1 MEVIFSELK
10 QKEVISIA
18 DGRHLGKVCDLSFV
32 FPEGKVTGLTVT
44 GCKGFKFTK
53 QEIFLP
59 LKCVVRIGEDAVLVN
74 FSENPPP
81 PPPNGKDRQ
90 YCPSGFQPPAPPPP
104 PFCPPPP
111 APPQQSRRSLDE
123 YE

>member
-1 MEVIFSELK
+1 MEVTFSELK
-10 QKEVISIA
+10 QKEVINVS
-18 DGRHLGKVCDLSFV
+18 DGSNLGKVCDVSFT

-59 LKCVVRIGEDAVLVN
+59 IKSIVKIGEDAVLVSL
-74 FSENPPP
+74 SEGPPSP
-81 PPPNGKDRQ
+81 PPPNKGQ
-90 YCPSGFQPPAPPPP
+90 PHCPPSPPP
-104 PFCPPPP
+104 
-111 APPQQSRRSLDE
+111 QSRRSLDE

>member
-1 MEVIFSELK
+1 MDVIFSELK
-10 QKEVISIA
+10 QKEVINVS
-18 DGRHLGKVCDLSFV
+18 DGKHLGRVCDISFT
-32 FPEGKVTGLTVT
+32 FPEGKVLGFSVT

-59 LKCVVRIGEDAVLVN
+59 LKCIVKIGEDAVLVS

-81 PPPNGKDRQ
+81 PPPN
-90 YCPSGFQPPAPPPP
+90 CPPNKGQPY
-104 PFCPPPP
+104 CPPPP
-111 APPQQSRRSLDE
+111 QSRRSLDE

>member
-10 QKEVISIA
+10 QKEVINVA
-18 DGRHLGKVCDLSFV
+18 DGKNMGKVCDITFT

-44 GCKGFKFTK
+44 GCRGFKFTK

-59 LKCVVRIGEDAVLVN
+59 LKSVVKIGEDAVLVSL
-74 FSENPPP
+74 SENSPPP
-81 PPPNGKDRQ
+81 PPPGKGQ
-90 YCPSGFQPPAPPPP
+90 NCPPPCPPPP
-104 PFCPPPP
+104 PPH
-111 APPQQSRRSLDE
+111 SRRSLDE

>member
-10 QKEVISIA
+10 QKEVICIT
-18 DGRHLGKVCDLSFV
+18 DGKHLGKVCDLTFS
-32 FPEGKVTGLTVT
+32 FPEGKISGFTVT

-59 LKCVVRIGEDAVLVN
+59 LKCVVKIGEDAVLVN
-74 FSENPPP
+74 GETPPP
-81 PPPNGKDRQ
+81 PPPGN
-90 YCPSGFQPPAPPPP
+90 CQPGCPPPP
-104 PFCPPPP
+104 PYPPP
-111 APPQQSRRSLDE
+111 QSRRSLDE